1 MEQILKEMGLRLQ
14 DLREING
21 LTVEGIARKLNIPV
35 SEYIAYENGERDFSF
50 SFMFNVA
57 SLLGVDVFNLLSG
70 NSPKLSDFALVKHGQ
85 EFFIK
90 KEGVYDYRHLAFTF
104 KNKKTEPF
112 LVTEM
117 PTDGEVELHSHASQ
131 EFNYVVSGKMRFFIG
146 DLTCDL
152 EEGDSIYF
160 NSNIP
165 HGTKVL
171 GTEPVKFLAVVIK

>member
-1 MEQILKEMGLRLQ
+1 MEELLKEMGLRLQ

-21 LTVEGIARKLNIPV
+21 LTREGLAYKLGISVED
-35 SEYIAYENGERDFSF
+35 YTAYENGERDFSF

-70 NSPKLSDFALVKHGQ
+70 NSPKLSDCAVVKKGQ

-90 KEGVYDYRHLAFTF
+90 KEGEYDYKHLAFTF
-104 KNKKTEPF
+104 KNKKSEPF

-117 PTDGEVELHSHASQ
+117 PSEGEVEFHSHNSQ
-131 EFNYVVSGKMRFFIG
+131 EFNYVLSGKMRFFIG
-146 DLTCDL
+146 DLSYDL
-152 EEGDSIYF
+152 EEGDSVYF
-160 NSNIP
+160 NSSIP

-171 GTEPVKFLAVVIK
+171 GNAPVKFIAVVIK